1 MATRKPLVQNSG
13 QVEQLQGSDTL
24 DLGGSPA
31 VSEASH
37 QALRQLIHFIDEG
50 PAGGFASGAYRQQL
64 PSGDAFPTS
73 VIWWTSAG
81 MTQKIVQ
88 CNITRNANKTPA
100 TEVWQMYATDG
111 VTVVL
116 TVTDTFSYSG
126 VVETTRTRTIV

>member
-13 QVEQLQGSDTL
+13 HIEQLQSADTL
-24 DLGGSPA
+24 DLNGSPA
-31 VSEASH
+31 VSEATH
-37 QALRQLIHFIDEG
+37 RALRQLIHFIDEG
-50 PAGGFASGAYRQQL
+50 PAEGFATGAYRQQL

-73 VIWWTSAG
+73 VIWWTSSG

-88 CNITRNANKTPA
+88 CNITRNSNKTPA

-111 VTVVL
+111 VTVLL
-116 TVTDTFSYSG
+116 TVTDTYSYSG